1 MHHHDQIDD
10 DDDKSNHDDQI
21 YGDDDCNHSYEY
33 DHDIIIENDD
43 DAVYLG
49 TEVCLSNDVPVALAT
64 FVIAD
69 QIHVQLVQHLQEHDA
84 AAAHDDYDDDDVDDN
99 DHDDDDDDN
108 DDDVND
114 DDGCQLFQHR

>member
-1 MHHHDQIDD
+1 MHQTIDKE
-10 DDDKSNHDDQI
+10 KSNHNDQI

-33 DHDIIIENDD
+33 DHDIIIDNDD

-69 QIHVQLVQHLQEHDA
+69 QVHIQLVQHLQ
-84 AAAHDDYDDDDVDDN
+84 DDLDVDDN
-99 DHDDDDDDN
+99 
-108 DDDVND
+108 
-114 DDGCQLFQHR
+114 